1 MKKRKL
7 STLQIVA
14 IAFIV
19 LFLIWDRN
27 IQLYLS
33 EHDLQNSLQTRKDLF
48 VSLPILLVLIVAS
61 VRQWKKNTTSN

>member
-7 STLQIVA
+7 STLQIVT

-19 LFLIWDRN
+19 LFLIWERN

>member
-19 LFLIWDRN
+19 LFLIWERN